1 MNMVTSV
8 ETDALV
14 AVMDDDAEKITQI
27 MSILSDTDL
36 IYLEG
41 QASRLARTACR
52 EIENRRGP
60 DFHIAKDNWE
70 PPFPRMRAT
79 KTQQD
84 AAGRRA
90 EKRKGK

>member
-1 MNMVTSV
+1 MDTSV
-8 ETDALV
+8 ETDTLV
-14 AVMDDDAEKITQI
+14 AIMDNDAEKITQI
-27 MSILSDTDL
+27 MRILSDADL

-84 AAGRRA
+84 AAERRA